1 MSSQGTIKRYILIVE
16 KISTGTCPSFSDLKN
31 YLERHGFG
39 ISGRTLQRDIEQIR
53 IEFGVE
59 IKYDRSRN
67 GYLIDKNESI
77 DLDSFLGFLDTV
89 ATADLLTESLKESK
103 TSLRHIAFESEGNFH
118 GAGLLKDIL
127 FAIRNKR
134 KISFVHHNYIADTR
148 KNYRIDPYL
157 LKEYQNRW
165 YVVGKVEDKHFRTFG
180 IDRIEDLRIST
191 EVFKTNG
198 KEDAASLFDNIIGL
212 SYSEGKVEEVI
223 LSFQPV
229 QGKYV
234 KSLPLHRSQK
244 IIKDDEKSLVI
255 SLDLIPNFE
264 LRQKILMMGE
274 TVKVLKPAKLAA
286 EIKRSLANALK
297 QY

>member
-16 KISTGTCPSFSDLKN
+16 KISSGACPSFSELKN
-31 YLERHGFG
+31 YLERHGFE
-39 ISGRTLQRDIEQIR
+39 ISSRTLQRDIEQIR

-59 IKYDRSRN
+59 IKYDRTRN
-67 GYLIDKNESI
+67 GYSIDKSESI

-103 TSLRHIAFESEGNFH
+103 TSLRHISFESEGNFH
-118 GAGLLKDIL
+118 GVGFLKDIL

-134 KISFVHHNYIADTR
+134 RIFFIHHNYIAGTR
-148 KNYRIDPYL
+148 KNYQINPYL

-165 YVVGKVEDKHFRTFG
+165 YVIGKVEGKHFRTFG
-180 IDRIEDLRIST
+180 IDRIEDLEVST
-191 EVFKTNG
+191 EVFKPAKN
-198 KEDAASLFDNIIGL
+198 DDPASLFDNIIGL
-212 SYSEGKVEEVI
+212 TYSEGKVEEVL
-223 LSFQPV
+223 LSFEPI

-234 KSLPLHRSQK
+234 KSLPLHRSQR
-244 IIKDDEKSLVI
+244 IIKDDKKALVI
-255 SLDLIPNFE
+255 SLNVVPNFE

-274 TVKVLKPAKLAA
+274 SVKVLKPLKLAA
-286 EIKRSLANALK
+286 DIKRSLSKALK

>member
-134 KISFVHHNYIADTR
+134 KISFVHQNYIADTR

-244 IIKDDEKSLVI
+244 IIKDDKKSLVI

>member
-244 IIKDDEKSLVI
+244 IIKDDKKSLVI

>member
-134 KISFVHHNYIADTR
+134 KISFVHQNYIADTR